1 MKVLIVSTPGSG
13 HLNPLLTVGR
23 ALLSHGHEVVALSA
37 HALRK
42 QIEASGV
49 AFRRFPPPADFDMRR
64 IADEF
69 PGYSDIPDGPER
81 LLWIIKK
88 VFLDPDPCP
97 TRRRSARPVTLSG
110 RRHLG

>member
-1 MKVLIVSTPGSG
+1 
-13 HLNPLLTVGR
+13 
-23 ALLSHGHEVVALSA
+23 LSA

-42 QIEASGV
+42 QIEDSGV
-49 AFRRFPPPADFDMRR
+49 AFRGFRPPADFDMRR

-88 VFLDPDPCP
+88 VFLDPIPAQHDGIQQVLQHFPADVILADDFFFGALPRCSVP
-97 TRRRSARPVTLSG
+97 GRTAAHRHARYDVAAPES
-110 RRHLG
+110 